1 MAEFQLKP
9 RSIFEAVGGCRIETD
24 GLTFDEAP
32 ARSLV
37 SLARRRGE
45 AGAALDAN
53 ISKAFG
59 VDLPEPGRFASA
71 NGVTIM
77 FSQPGQWLIAA
88 ERDGLEAEAKAAAA
102 GAGTVTDQS
111 DSFTELML
119 EGPMAREVLSRL
131 SSLDYATFE
140 IGQVARTPMQ
150 QIAVTIAR
158 TGEDAYRLNTSRSTA
173 RDFAHDVDVAVKS
186 IAARAGAA

>member
-9 RSIFEAVGGCRIETD
+9 RSIFEAVGGCRIEAD

-59 VDLPEPGRFASA
+59 VDLPEPGRRTIWDLDLTADWEGRA
-71 NGVTIM
+71 VTV
-77 FSQPGQWLIAA
+77 AA
-88 ERDGLEAEAKAAAA
+88 HCFGCTA
-102 GAGTVTDQS
+102 GAG
-111 DSFTELML
+111 
-119 EGPMAREVLSRL
+119 
-131 SSLDYATFE
+131 SSC
-140 IGQVARTPMQ
+140 G
-150 QIAVTIAR
+150 
-158 TGEDAYRLNTSRSTA
+158 
-173 RDFAHDVDVAVKS
+173 
-186 IAARAGAA
+186 GALT